1 MTAPG
6 GMRELLERLEE
17 LPEHSLLPALAW
29 LAGQEVSLDP
39 DEVKGALR
47 RAELLLA
54 AGGDP
59 RRELELDGRAV
70 DAVAADLDGE
80 EARGQLE
87 DALARLAAATEGLT
101 AVSDGL
107 ARLRSQPDLA
117 WRSYAGALL
126 AEAIGDDSTSGS

>member
-1 MTAPG
+1 
-6 GMRELLERLEE
+6 MREALEVLESG
-17 LPEHSLLPALAW
+17 PSNSLLLGLAW
-29 LAGQEVSLDP
+29 LAGQAVEP
-39 DEVKGALR
+39 DRQELHATLR

-70 DAVAADLDGE
+70 TAVAADLDDPA
-80 EARGQLE
+80 ARDQLE
-87 DALARLAAATEGLT
+87 DALARLTADSEGLA

-117 WRSYAGALL
+117 WRCYACALL
-126 AEAIGDDSTSGS
+126 AEAIGD

>member
-1 MTAPG
+1 VTAPG

-59 RRELELDGRAV
+59 RRELEPDGRAV

-87 DALARLAAATEGLT
+87 DALARLAAATEGLA